1 MAMTEIDF
9 TREICPDVRRFRL
22 DADNA
27 KATQINIPDWARK
40 ITIRVDFGPGCRISF
55 VEGTDDDI
63 HDDFIKLDGHGMN
76 EFSFTEGH
84 RRANKVSKIYVANN
98 VSYSTANWVSVMVE
112 GEQ

>member
-1 MAMTEIDF
+1 MTEVDF
-9 TREICPDVRRFRL
+9 SRAICPDTVRFQL

-40 ITIRVDFGPGCRISF
+40 VTIRVEFGPGCRISF

-63 HDDFIKLDGHGMN
+63 HTDFIKLDGHAAN
-76 EFSFTEGH
+76 EFTFTDGH
-84 RRANKVSKIYVANN
+84 KRTNKVNKIYVANN
-98 VSYSTANWVSVMVE
+98 ASYSTANWVSVMVE